1 MKSDKKKTNH
11 DKDLMKIVIF
21 EEKEISRLGYIK
33 IVDEI
38 VVPIETYY
46 NNQFKNLFL
55 VHYFEGV
62 YYFAKK
68 KDSEILDETK
78 IKNLNDSFMFNVEEI
93 LGFKFS
99 FEKEKNKFLVIDNYK
114 FKIPESSGACFHS
127 IMDLSK
133 SLSR

>member
-21 EEKEISRLGYIK
+21 EEKEISRLGQIK

-68 KDSEILDETK
+68 RIVRFWMRLKLKT
-78 IKNLNDSFMFNVEEI
+78 
-93 LGFKFS
+93 
-99 FEKEKNKFLVIDNYK
+99 
-114 FKIPESSGACFHS
+114 
-127 IMDLSK
+127 
-133 SLSR
+133 